1 MWELGAVEGNNQE
14 CQTVYIYKKKVA
26 LDGIMKNSVVYS
38 VVYPEQFMFR
48 RVNHIKLLVTFN
60 QEISVL

>member
-1 MWELGAVEGNNQE
+1 MPASQRLKQSQELE
-14 CQTVYIYKKKVA
+14 TTLVYVSSPVYVSR
-26 LDGIMKNSVVYS
+26 IMKNS

-48 RVNHIKLLVTFN
+48 KVNHIKLLVTFN